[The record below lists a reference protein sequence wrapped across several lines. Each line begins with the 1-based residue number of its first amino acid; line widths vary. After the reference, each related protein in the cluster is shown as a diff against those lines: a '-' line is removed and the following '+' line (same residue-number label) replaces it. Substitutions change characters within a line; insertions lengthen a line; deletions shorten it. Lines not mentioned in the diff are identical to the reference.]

1 MTVTK
6 VDVTKAGV
14 TKGGVTK
21 DGVAKDGVNNV
32 TVTKVGVTKA
42 FASLLVLPALVEVH
56 LVTPSFGNI
65 YFGNTNFGNTNCDI
79 STFGKKKT
87 KKTVGNTNL
96 SHNFSNTS
104 NPPKSYLKIFL
115 SLTIRDFFYHC
126 DQEVTD
132 KKKQFAHAGIRGTP
146 QE

>member
-6 VDVTKAGV
+6 VGV

-42 FASLLVLPALVEVH
+42 FASLLVLPALGALH

-65 YFGNTNFGNTNCDI
+65 YFGNINCDI
-79 STFGKKKT
+79 STFGKETFFKL
-87 KKTVGNTNL
+87 GNTNL
-96 SHNFSNTS
+96 SHNSNTS
-104 NPPKSYLKIFL
+104 NPPKSYKKYFF
-115 SLTIRDFFYHC
+115 SLTIREFFYHC
-126 DQEVTD
+126 DQEVRD
-132 KKKQFAHAGIRGTP
+132 KKKQFAHAGMRGTP